1 MTDKQQTKWDAI
13 YQQTN
18 SEPRAAE
25 VLKQHLYLLPTSGHA
40 LDLACGLGGN
50 ALLLAHAGLSVDAW
64 DISAVALQKLRMQAD
79 LQGFLPIQCRQVTLH
94 AHALPSRQYD
104 VIVVSRFLDRT
115 LTDAIMAALKP
126 GGLLFYQTYTRH
138 KLDQSGPGNPD
149 YLLDRN
155 ELLRLFSPLTLIYY
169 QEYPAIGN
177 LQFANRN
184 EAMLIGRNPQLELN
198 S

>member
-1 MTDKQQTKWDAI
+1 MTATLAAKWNAI
-13 YQQTN
+13 YQET
-18 SEPRAAE
+18 STEPRPAE
-25 VLKQHLYLLPTSGHA
+25 VLKQHLYLLPESGHC

-64 DISAVALQKLRMQAD
+64 DISSVALQKLELQAA
-79 LQGFLPIQCRQVTLH
+79 LQGFLAIQCRQVALH
-94 AHALPSRQYD
+94 AHCLPSQHYD

-115 LTDAIMAALKP
+115 LTDAIMASLKP

-138 KLDQSGPGNPD
+138 KLDHSGPSNPN
-149 YLLDRN
+149 YLLARN
-155 ELLRLFSPLTLIYY
+155 ELLQLFSPLNIIYY

-177 LQFANRN
+177 LHFGNRN
-184 EAMLIGRNPQLELN
+184 EAMLIARNPYLELN